1 MAYDESNTRAKEIDI
16 WNANGAKSFV
26 KCQTDWFSGSNPD
39 HLFDS
44 RLHLSFVEHSGK
56 QNNCKQLKHIE
67 MGIPMVKAGGD
78 GKNSGTTALGLAA
91 DILSGKLGKLASKSL
106 KDAAANNQKYASEIW
121 SCIGGTVASRSK
133 DGKAEFRKISIAPG
147 AKLGTY
153 VFKASRCEGDSSGS
167 MGGVSPKKDAVW
179 ETITVPVDSAY
190 MNALGEV
197 ILTEWQAFRT
207 ALATQKLLA
216 NQTMNQKSTYANA
229 PAPAPAPVQAPVQNS
244 APATTPAPAPV
255 NNEPRKYKA
264 MIYLCGQIRD
274 GKTTPVGFFSSAKAA
289 VKVASDWMD
298 KAYKETGGVAKP
310 GNWDAFR
317 ESLKTLIRNKE
328 DGYTVLLSLTDPH
341 SSNSVV
347 AYLSVAVMNDVEV

>member
-26 KCQTDWFSGSNPD
+26 KCQTDWFSGDNPD
-39 HLFDS
+39 YLYDS
-44 RLHLSFVEHSGK
+44 RLHLSFVEHTGRK
-56 QNNCKQLKHIE
+56 NNCKQLKHIE

-78 GKNSGTTALGLAA
+78 GANSGVTALGLAA
-91 DILSGKLGKLASKSL
+91 DILSGKLGKLAANAQK
-106 KDAAANNQKYASEIW
+106 AAKANNQKYASEIW

-133 DGKAEFRKISIAPG
+133 DGTPEFRKISIAPG
-147 AKLGTY
+147 TKPGTY
-153 VFKASRCEGDSSGS
+153 VFKASRCEGETSGEL
-167 MGGVSPKKDAVW
+167 GGVVPKENATW
-179 ETITVPVDSAY
+179 ETIMVPVDSTY
-190 MNALGEV
+190 MSALGEV

-216 NQTMNQKSTYANA
+216 NQGMNQKSTYANA

-244 APATTPAPAPV
+244 APTTTPAPAPV

-328 DGYTVLLSLTDPH
+328 DGYTVLLSLTDPN
-341 SSNSVV
+341 SPNSVV